1 MAGARKNGQVQIVDG
16 KIIVVNPRDGGN
28 YATLYPPEEGVL
40 ILING
45 EEIKAPV
52 EVKEEDIIEVIALKL
67 EEEPKM
73 EFRISP
79 DGLMAEIAVYPRIIN
94 EFYLKDMEMKTSLK
108 PVVEKKSIEKMC

>member
-1 MAGARKNGQVQIVDG
+1 MAGAGKNGQAQIVDG

-45 EEIKAPV
+45 KEIKTPV

-79 DGLMAEIAVYPRIIN
+79 DGLMAEIAVYPRIC
-94 EFYLKDMEMKTSLK
+94 EFYLKDMEMKTGLK
-108 PVVEKKSIEKMC
+108 AGGGEKRA